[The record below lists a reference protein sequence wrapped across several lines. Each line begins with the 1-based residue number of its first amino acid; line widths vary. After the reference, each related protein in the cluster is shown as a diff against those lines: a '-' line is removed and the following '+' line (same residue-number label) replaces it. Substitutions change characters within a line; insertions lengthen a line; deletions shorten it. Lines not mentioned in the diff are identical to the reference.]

1 MVESN
6 TFHKWEIDE
15 AAVAAIPHFA
25 RAHGVEEEEEEV
37 AGFFGRPSFLP
48 SFRSR
53 LRDPDRNGLPRLAA
67 SPPPPPRCNDDN
79 DDNDDDGDG
88 TWKTNDAT

>member
-6 TFHKWEIDE
+6 TFHKGEIDE

-25 RAHGVEEEEEEV
+25 RAHGVEEEEEV

-48 SFRSR
+48 SF
-53 LRDPDRNGLPRLAA
+53 LPI
-67 SPPPPPRCNDDN
+67 
-79 DDNDDDGDG
+79 
-88 TWKTNDAT
+88 KTS

>member
-6 TFHKWEIDE
+6 TFHKWESDE

-25 RAHGVEEEEEEV
+25 RAHGVEEEEEV

-48 SFRSR
+48 SF
-53 LRDPDRNGLPRLAA
+53 LPI
-67 SPPPPPRCNDDN
+67 
-79 DDNDDDGDG
+79 
-88 TWKTNDAT
+88 KTS